1 MPTFI
6 VNTAILRP
14 QQDLKA
20 CATGA
25 PQMFMNA
32 GIKNVKLRSCYCCS
46 EYGNVVFVVDGE
58 SRDSVLDAFRRINV
72 PIASIMEAEEIKQVA
87 ATPTHA

>member
-14 QQDLKA
+14 RQEPMA
-20 CATGA
+20 CASGT
-25 PQMFMNA
+25 PKMLMNA
-32 GIKNVKLRSCYCCS
+32 GIKNLKLRSCFCCS

-58 SRDSVLDAFRRINV
+58 SRESVLDAFNRINV
-72 PIASIMEAEEIKQVA
+72 PIASIMAAEEVK
-87 ATPTHA
+87 